1 MTQDVMELLAGM
13 GYGIVKGVVK
23 SVAPGSRDTF
33 NYMDKRIKDVSG
45 AATVA
50 HCLGEPIGKVL
61 VTVFLAL

>member
-1 MTQDVMELLAGM
+1 M

-33 NYMDKRIKDVSG
+33 NYMDKRIKDVSS